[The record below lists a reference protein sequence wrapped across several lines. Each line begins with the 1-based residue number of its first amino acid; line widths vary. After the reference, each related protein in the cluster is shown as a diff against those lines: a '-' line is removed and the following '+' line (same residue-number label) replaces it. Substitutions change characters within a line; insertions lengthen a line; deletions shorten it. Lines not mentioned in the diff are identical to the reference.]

1 LGGEIQETSK
11 KSVLKAVNDQ
21 DVIQEV
27 NLCLI
32 QKKKESYSYIS
43 DLKNHPID
51 RIFST
56 SISILLMI
64 DKIHHSLLLI
74 QSIFLGRNPSGFL

>member
-51 RIFST
+51 RIV
-56 SISILLMI
+56 
-64 DKIHHSLLLI
+64 
-74 QSIFLGRNPSGFL
+74 FLHRFQFY